1 MTIETGNSLL
11 SDDGAA
17 DSAGSAGDGV
27 DFIVKMWGRGVTF
40 GKRGIVGRVLIGD
53 ISNSG
58 PSVHVTTI
66 VELTL

>member
-1 MTIETGNSLL
+1 M
-11 SDDGAA
+11 
-17 DSAGSAGDGV
+17 
-27 DFIVKMWGRGVTF
+27 TF

-66 VELTL
+66 VEFIVNLTTSSSCAGSVLYLTNKI